1 MNSSKLK
8 EITKADKTS
17 DPSTTVG
24 LLGLHWNTATD
35 MISLSTRTLP
45 AVNTF
50 VTKRDILQTSSQ
62 IFDPLGWV
70 NPVTVRTKI
79 LLQEVWQTKLTCD
92 KPLPDL
98 IKDRWTAMLSDLKKL
113 PNLLIPRLY
122 FPTSQQVHTLIT
134 SLYLQTLIPRPLE
147 P

>member
-1 MNSSKLK
+1 MDQAKFNLGSWSTNNGKPK
-8 EITKADKTS
+8 ELTKADKTS

-24 LLGLHWNTATD
+24 LLSLRWNTATD
-35 MISLSTRTLP
+35 MISLSTRTLL

-70 NPVTVRTKI
+70 NPVTVRTEI
-79 LLQEVWQTKLTCD
+79 LVQEIWQTKLTKD

-98 IKDRWTAMLSDLKKL
+98 IKGRWTAILSDLREL
-113 PNLLIPRLY
+113 PNLFIPRLPKH
-122 FPTSQQVHTLIT
+122 FL
-134 SLYLQTLIPRPLE
+134 
-147 P
+147 